1 VKLLIALYHPFS
13 LWTAPSWLSERLRAD
28 FPQIIV
34 SQLAGPKYEGIDREL
49 EDTDI
54 CIAWSIR
61 AEQFRHAGKLKWI
74 HSPAAAVHQLMFPE
88 LINSN
93 VMVTNAR
100 DVHGPVVAEHALALV
115 LALAKKLHTAMGAQ
129 HKHLWAQQQIL
140 DEVPTTTELNG
151 AHVVLI
157 GLGSIGREFTRRAQA
172 LGMQVTAVREHP
184 EKGSDGADR
193 VVSRD
198 QLSKVLSDADFVVLA
213 APLTPGTKHI
223 LNAESLLAMKPTGY
237 VINVSRGPLIEDKAL
252 IDALR
257 AKRIAGAAL
266 DVFAEEPLQKDSP
279 YWDLP
284 NVLITPHT
292 AAVTAK
298 LWDRHYQ
305 QISANLR
312 RFLAGEP
319 LEGVVNKQ
327 LGY

>member
-1 VKLLIALYHPFS
+1 
-13 LWTAPSWLSERLRAD
+13 
-28 FPQIIV
+28 
-34 SQLAGPKYEGIDREL
+34 
-49 EDTDI
+49 
-54 CIAWSIR
+54 
-61 AEQFRHAGKLKWI
+61 
-74 HSPAAAVHQLMFPE
+74 
-88 LINSN
+88 
-93 VMVTNAR
+93 
-100 DVHGPVVAEHALALV
+100 
-115 LALAKKLHTAMGAQ
+115 
-129 HKHLWAQQQIL
+129 
-140 DEVPTTTELNG
+140 
-151 AHVVLI
+151 
-157 GLGSIGREFTRRAQA
+157 
-172 LGMQVTAVREHP
+172 
-184 EKGSDGADR
+184 
-193 VVSRD
+193 
-198 QLSKVLSDADFVVLA
+198 LSKILSDADFVVLA